1 MARIL
6 LRRAG
11 ESLATLFLA
20 SLVVFLG
27 IRAIPGSLANTLAG
41 EQQDPKTIAAIKVQY
56 GLDQNVI
63 VQYWHYLQQ
72 MVSGDFGVS
81 ATTGIP
87 IGQNIKQALPI
98 TVELA
103 GLSILIAAVFGVAVG
118 VLAAVR
124 RGRPSGWVSNV
135 LALLGM
141 SIPHFWFGVVMI
153 LVFAI
158 AIPVLP
164 SSGFVP
170 LTTSIGGNLQS
181 MILPALVLGTGLAA
195 VLMRQTRSSMLESLD
210 SDYVRTAR
218 AKGMPARTVIFVH
231 ALRNSLITVTT
242 IAGLQLGGLISGAV
256 IVEQVFVLPGIGKL
270 TVDSVFA
277 RDYPTVE
284 AVALIIAL
292 GYVVVNLLV
301 DVVYTLIDPR
311 IRLRGATA

>member
-41 EQQDPKTIAAIKVQY
+41 EQQDPKTIAAIKAQY
-56 GLDQNVI
+56 GLDQNVL

-170 LTTSIGGNLQS
+170 LTTSVGGNLQS

-301 DVVYTLIDPR
+301 DIVYTLIDPR

>member
-41 EQQDPKTIAAIKVQY
+41 EQQDPQTIAAIKVQY

-72 MVSGDFGVS
+72 MVSGDFGAS

-103 GLSILIAAVFGVAVG
+103 GLSILIAAVFGVAIG

-141 SIPHFWFGVVMI
+141 SIPHFWFGVILI

-170 LTTSIGGNLQS
+170 LTTSVGGNLQS

-301 DVVYTLIDPR
+301 DIVYTLIDPR